1 MKKIVFFSTLILLL
15 TACGARQALDLNKL
29 TIGMTVDQ
37 VVATV
42 GPPDRILAANNKKE
56 GYQEVLE
63 YRTSRDEVY
72 ALEFWDNYL
81 TGYEFLYDDVSYTP
95 SLMPPVVWPI
105 YGRPI
110 YIYPGHHHHHPNYPN
125 RPNRP
130 STPNRPS
137 QPDRPGQSNRPSQ
150 PNRPGQS
157 DRPGQSSRPSQPS
170 RPETVRPSRPE
181 TTRPSTVRPAES
193 NRRPSRTS
201 AAESGGRTSDDKT
214 KKD

>member
-42 GPPDRILAANNKKE
+42 GPPNRILAANNKKE

-95 SLMPPVVWPI
+95 SIMPPVVWPI

-110 YIYPGHHHHHPNYPN
+110 YIYPGHHHHPNYPN

-150 PNRPGQS
+150 PSRPGQS

-201 AAESGGRTSDDKT
+201 AADSGGRASDDKT